1 MGSALTHAVGWRY
14 ACRGRGNA
22 PRSSSKGLLSACDNA
37 STPGEYAGFRS
48 RDLAHAEALEGFP
61 SERPGRGR
69 RGTEL
74 ELEGGQPS

>member
-1 MGSALTHAVGWRY
+1 MGSASTHAVGWRY

-48 RDLAHAEALEGFP
+48 RDLAHAEALEANLQRDGT
-61 SERPGRGR
+61 RG
-69 RGTEL
+69 
-74 ELEGGQPS
+74 LEGSTKGNL

>member
-1 MGSALTHAVGWRY
+1 MGSASTHAVGWRY

-48 RDLAHAEALEGFP
+48 RDLAYAELWKRIF
-61 SERPGRGR
+61 

-74 ELEGGQPS
+74 EGSTKGNL

>member
-37 STPGEYAGFRS
+37 STPESKPASGPEIWRTRGF
-48 RDLAHAEALEGFP
+48 
-61 SERPGRGR
+61 GRIS
-69 RGTEL
+69 L
-74 ELEGGQPS
+74 